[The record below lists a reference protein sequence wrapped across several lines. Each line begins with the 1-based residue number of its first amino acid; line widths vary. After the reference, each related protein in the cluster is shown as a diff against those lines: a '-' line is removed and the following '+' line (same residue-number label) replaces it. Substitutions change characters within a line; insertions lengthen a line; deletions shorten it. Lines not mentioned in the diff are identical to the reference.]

1 MKRLRRSTRDGR
13 RIQGTARAG
22 SLVALKSAR
31 LAQATGHVVAKR
43 TGLGLGAMPT
53 PAQADQ
59 AEFARILP
67 EEAEACRASATALIQ
82 CSGDIAWQA
91 TRFASSEMA
100 MASKAAADLAR
111 CRTTAAAIAIQI
123 QFATAWFFRA
133 FSQSIAVGALAMRS
147 YSAVL
152 SPIHRVAVQNSRR
165 LAGRPRLLV
174 RQAHLDRA

>member
-13 RIQGTARAG
+13 RIQRAARAG
-22 SLVALKSAR
+22 SLATLKSAR
-31 LAQATGHVVAKR
+31 LAQAAGHVLAKR
-43 TGLGLGAMPT
+43 TGLGLVAMAN
-53 PAQADQ
+53 PAQADK

-67 EEAEACRASATALIQ
+67 EKAEASRASAITLMQ

-111 CRTTAAAIAIQI
+111 CRTPAAAIAIQS

-152 SPIHRVAVQNSRR
+152 SPIHRVAVRNSRR
-165 LAGRPRLLV
+165 LV
-174 RQAHLDRA
+174 R